1 MFMASMTLTEMRYIS
16 ALDKTRHFGKAA
28 DICHVSQPTLSVA
41 IKKVE
46 QQIGAPLFERG
57 ASEIRTTPLGESIV
71 AQIRRVLDEAL
82 RLEEI
87 ATQSRD
93 PLKGPLR
100 VGVIYTIAPYLLPS
114 LIPVLHQLAPDM
126 PLFLREDFT
135 GNLIPMLK
143 DGELDVLVLALPID
157 MPGVVTQKVYEEPFR
172 VVVPASHQWA
182 TREAISPTALDGEQ
196 LLLLGSGNCF
206 RDQVLEAC
214 PRLQRA
220 EGLAGSMEG
229 SSLETIRH
237 MVASGAGVAVM
248 PSSAADPLMGR
259 EPMVKV
265 LPFAQDTGDDGGQLA
280 ATSPFRSVGLAWR
293 ATFPRPK
300 AIDAVRQAIL
310 SCQLPGVKKVTRP

>member
-1 MFMASMTLTEMRYIS
+1 MASMTLTEMRYIT
-16 ALDKTRHFGKAA
+16 ALDKTRHFGRAA
-28 DICHVSQPTLSVA
+28 DACHVSQPTLSVA

-57 ASEIRTTPLGESIV
+57 ASEIRTTPLGELIV
-71 AQIRRVLDEAL
+71 TQIKRVLDETL
-82 RLEEI
+82 RLDEI

-100 VGVIYTIAPYLLPS
+100 VGVIYTIAPYLLPA
-114 LIPVLHQLAPDM
+114 LIPVLHKLAPDM

-135 GNLIPMLK
+135 ANLIPMLK
-143 DGELDVLVLALPID
+143 EGELDVLVLALPVD
-157 MPGVVTQKVYEEPFR
+157 VPGIVAQRVYEEPFR
-172 VVVPASHQWA
+172 VVVPAAHEWA
-182 TREAISPTALDGEQ
+182 DRKSVRNDELDGQQ

-220 EGLAGSMEG
+220 EGLSGSIEG

-237 MVASGAGVAVM
+237 MVASGAGIAVM
-248 PSSAADPLMGR
+248 PSSAADPLVDR

-265 LPFAQDTGDDGGQLA
+265 LPFAEASGQVA
-280 ATSPFRSVGLAWR
+280 RPGESAGVGRTVGLAWR
-293 ATFPRPK
+293 TTFPRPK
-300 AIDAVRQAIL
+300 AVDAVRQAIL
-310 SCQLPGVKKVTRP
+310 SCQLPGVSKAS

>member
-1 MFMASMTLTEMRYIS
+1 MASMTLTEMRYIT

-28 DICHVSQPTLSVA
+28 ELCHVSQPTLSVA
-41 IKKVE
+41 IKKAE

-57 ASEIRTTPLGESIV
+57 ASEIRTTPLGEQVV
-71 AQIRRVLDEAL
+71 AQIKRVLDEAL

-100 VGVIYTIAPYLLPS
+100 VGVIYTIAPYLLPA
-114 LIPVLHQLAPDM
+114 LIPVLHKLAPDM

-135 GNLIPMLK
+135 ANLIPMLRE
-143 DGELDVLVLALPID
+143 GELDVIVLALPVEA
-157 MPGVVTQKVYEEPFR
+157 PGVVSQRVYEEPFR
-172 VVVPASHQWA
+172 VVVPAGHEWA
-182 TREAISPTALDGEQ
+182 GRESISNDELDGQ
-196 LLLLGSGNCF
+196 NLLLLGSGNCF

-220 EGLAGSMEG
+220 EGLAGSLEG

-237 MVASGAGVAVM
+237 MVASGAGIAVM
-248 PSSAADPLMGR
+248 PSSAADPLTTK

-265 LPFAQDTGDDGGQLA
+265 LPFAEGAKKQGADLASDTAGR
-280 ATSPFRSVGLAWR
+280 TVGLAWR
-293 ATFPRPK
+293 TTFPRPK

-310 SCQLPGVKKVTRP
+310 SCQLPGVSKAD

>member
-1 MFMASMTLTEMRYIS
+1 MASMTLTEMRYIT
-16 ALDKTRHFGKAA
+16 ALDKARHFGKAA
-28 DICHVSQPTLSVA
+28 DLCHVSQPTLSVA

-57 ASEIRTTPLGESIV
+57 SSEIKTTPLGEQIV
-71 AQIRRVLDEAL
+71 AQIKRVLDEAL

-93 PLKGPLR
+93 PLKGALR
-100 VGVIYTIAPYLLPS
+100 VGVIYTIAPYLLPA
-114 LIPVLHQLAPDM
+114 LIPVLHKLAPDM

-135 GNLIPMLK
+135 ANLIPMLK
-143 DGELDVLVLALPID
+143 EGELDVLILALPVE
-157 MPGVVTQKVYEEPFR
+157 MPGIVTQRVYEEPFR
-172 VVVPASHQWA
+172 VVVPAGHAWA
-182 TREAISPTALDGEQ
+182 GRTSIHNDELNGQ
-196 LLLLGSGNCF
+196 NLLLLGSGNCF

-220 EGLAGSMEG
+220 EGLVGSMEG

-237 MVASGAGVAVM
+237 MVASGAGIAVM
-248 PSSAADPLMGR
+248 PSSAADPLITK

-265 LPFAQDTGDDGGQLA
+265 LTFAEGAKKRAAASSEDTVGR
-280 ATSPFRSVGLAWR
+280 TVGLAWR

-310 SCQLPGVKKVTRP
+310 ACQLSGVSKAS

>member
-1 MFMASMTLTEMRYIS
+1 MASMTLTEMRYIS
-16 ALDKTRHFGKAA
+16 ALDKTRHFGRAA
-28 DICHVSQPTLSVA
+28 ELCHVSQPTLSVA

-46 QQIGAPLFERG
+46 QQIGASLFERG
-57 ASEIRTTPLGESIV
+57 ATEIRTTPLGDEVV
-71 AQIRRVLDEAL
+71 AQIKRVLDEAL

-87 ATQSRD
+87 ATQNRD

-114 LIPVLHQLAPDM
+114 LIPVLHKLAPEM

-135 GNLIPMLK
+135 ANLLPALK
-143 DGELDVLVLALPID
+143 DGELDVLVLALPVD
-157 MPGVVTQKVYEEPFR
+157 MPGIVSQKVYEEPFR
-172 VVVPASHQWA
+172 VVVPAAHSWA
-182 TREAISPTALDGEQ
+182 SRTAIKNDELQGEN

-220 EGLAGSMEG
+220 EGLSGSLEG

-237 MVASGAGVAVM
+237 MVASGAGIAVM
-248 PSSAADPLMGR
+248 PSSAADPLVGR

-265 LPFAQDTGDDGGQLA
+265 LPFDTKSTKAKAVAEGSGNIGR
-280 ATSPFRSVGLAWR
+280 TVGLAWR

-300 AIDAVRQAIL
+300 AIDVVRQAIL
-310 SCQLPGVKKVTRP
+310 SCQLPGVAMIK

>member
-1 MFMASMTLTEMRYIS
+1 MASMTLTEMRYIT

-28 DICHVSQPTLSVA
+28 DLCHVSQPTLSVA

-57 ASEIRTTPLGESIV
+57 ASEIKTTPLGEQVV
-71 AQIRRVLDEAL
+71 AQTKRVLDEAL

-87 ATQSRD
+87 ATQNRD
-93 PLKGPLR
+93 PLKGALR
-100 VGVIYTIAPYLLPS
+100 VGVIYTIAPYLLPA
-114 LIPVLHQLAPDM
+114 LIPVLHKLAPDM

-135 GNLIPMLK
+135 ANLIPMLK
-143 DGELDVLVLALPID
+143 EGELDVLILALPVE
-157 MPGVVTQKVYEEPFR
+157 MPGIVTQRVYEEPFR
-172 VVVPASHQWA
+172 VVVPAGHEWA
-182 TREAISPTALDGEQ
+182 GRSSINNDELNGQ
-196 LLLLGSGNCF
+196 NLLLLGSGNCF

-220 EGLAGSMEG
+220 EGLVGSMEG

-237 MVASGAGVAVM
+237 MVASGAGIAVM
-248 PSSAADPLMGR
+248 PSSAADPLIAK

-265 LPFAQDTGDDGGQLA
+265 LSFAESGKKRAANPAADTAGR
-280 ATSPFRSVGLAWR
+280 TVGLAWR

-310 SCQLPGVKKVTRP
+310 ACQLPGVSKAH

>member
-1 MFMASMTLTEMRYIS
+1 M
-16 ALDKTRHFGKAA
+16 
-28 DICHVSQPTLSVA
+28 A

-57 ASEIRTTPLGESIV
+57 ASEIRTTPLGELIV
-71 AQIRRVLDEAL
+71 TQIKRVLDETL
-82 RLEEI
+82 RLDEI

-100 VGVIYTIAPYLLPS
+100 VGVIYTIAPYLLPA
-114 LIPVLHQLAPDM
+114 LIPVLHKLAPDM

-135 GNLIPMLK
+135 ANLIPMLK
-143 DGELDVLVLALPID
+143 EGELDILVLALPVD
-157 MPGVVTQKVYEEPFR
+157 VPGIVAQRVYEEPFR
-172 VVVPASHQWA
+172 VVVPAAHEWA
-182 TREAISPTALDGEQ
+182 GRKSVRNDELDGQQ

-220 EGLAGSMEG
+220 EGMSGSIEG

-237 MVASGAGVAVM
+237 MVASGAGIAVM
-248 PSSAADPLMGR
+248 PSSAADPLVDR

-265 LPFAQDTGDDGGQLA
+265 LPFAEASGQVA
-280 ATSPFRSVGLAWR
+280 RPGESAGVGRTVGLAWR
-293 ATFPRPK
+293 TTFPRPK
-300 AIDAVRQAIL
+300 AVDAVRQAIL
-310 SCQLPGVKKVTRP
+310 SCQLPGVSKAS

>member
-1 MFMASMTLTEMRYIS
+1 MATMTLTEMRYIS

-28 DICHVSQPTLSVA
+28 DYCHVSQPTLSVA

-57 ASEIRTTPLGESIV
+57 ASEIRTTPLGELIV
-71 AQIRRVLDEAL
+71 AQIKRVLDETL

-114 LIPVLHQLAPDM
+114 LIPVLHRLAPDM

-143 DGELDVLVLALPID
+143 DGELDVLVLALPVD
-157 MPGVVTQKVYEEPFR
+157 MPGIVTQKVYEEPFR
-172 VVVPASHQWA
+172 VVVPSTHGWA
-182 TREAISPTALDGEQ
+182 TRTQVNPEELDGEQ

-237 MVASGAGVAVM
+237 MVASGAGIAVM
-248 PSSAADPLMGR
+248 PSSAADPLVGK

-265 LPFAQDTGDDGGQLA
+265 LPFCADRTKTADKKHA
-280 ATSPFRSVGLAWR
+280 ATAARTVGLAWR

-310 SCQLPGVKKVTRP
+310 SCELPGARTTK

>member
-1 MFMASMTLTEMRYIS
+1 MASMTLTEMRYIT
-16 ALDKTRHFGKAA
+16 ALDKTRHFGRAA
-28 DICHVSQPTLSVA
+28 DACHVSQPTLSVA

-57 ASEIRTTPLGESIV
+57 ASEIRTTPLGELIV
-71 AQIRRVLDEAL
+71 TQIKRVLDETL
-82 RLEEI
+82 RLDEI

-100 VGVIYTIAPYLLPS
+100 VGVIYTIAPYLLPA
-114 LIPVLHQLAPDM
+114 LIPVLHKLAPDM

-135 GNLIPMLK
+135 ANLIPMLK
-143 DGELDVLVLALPID
+143 EGELDVLVLALPVD
-157 MPGVVTQKVYEEPFR
+157 VPGIVAQRVYEEPFR
-172 VVVPASHQWA
+172 VVVPAAHEWA
-182 TREAISPTALDGEQ
+182 DRKSVRNDELDGQQ

-220 EGLAGSMEG
+220 EGMSGSIEG

-237 MVASGAGVAVM
+237 MVASGAGIAVM
-248 PSSAADPLMGR
+248 PSSAADPLVDR

-265 LPFAQDTGDDGGQLA
+265 LRFAEASGHVAKPGESAGVGRT
-280 ATSPFRSVGLAWR
+280 VGLAWR
-293 ATFPRPK
+293 TTFPRPK
-300 AIDAVRQAIL
+300 AVDAVRQAIL
-310 SCQLPGVKKVTRP
+310 SCQLPGVSKAS

>member
-1 MFMASMTLTEMRYIS
+1 MASMTLTEMRYIT
-16 ALDKTRHFGKAA
+16 ALDKTRHFGRAA
-28 DICHVSQPTLSVA
+28 DLCHVSQPTLSVA

-57 ASEIRTTPLGESIV
+57 ASEIRTTPLGEQVVS
-71 AQIRRVLDEAL
+71 QIKRVLDEAL

-100 VGVIYTIAPYLLPS
+100 VGVIYTIAPYLLPA
-114 LIPVLHQLAPDM
+114 LIPVLHKLAPDM

-135 GNLIPMLK
+135 ANLIPMLK
-143 DGELDVLVLALPID
+143 DGELDVIVLALPVD
-157 MPGVVTQKVYEEPFR
+157 APGVVSQRVYEEPFR
-172 VVVPASHQWA
+172 VVVPAAHEWA
-182 TREAISPTALDGEQ
+182 GRESIRNDELDGQ
-196 LLLLGSGNCF
+196 NLLLLGSGNCF

-237 MVASGAGVAVM
+237 MVASGAGIAVM
-248 PSSAADPLMGR
+248 PSSAADPLVTK

-265 LPFAQDTGDDGGQLA
+265 LPFAEDTKRKA
-280 ATSPFRSVGLAWR
+280 ADLSLYTAGRTVGLAWR

-310 SCQLPGVKKVTRP
+310 ACQLPGVSKTS

>member
-1 MFMASMTLTEMRYIS
+1 MASMTLTEMRYIT

-28 DICHVSQPTLSVA
+28 EQCHVSQPTLSVA

-57 ASEIRTTPLGESIV
+57 ASEIRTTPLGEQIV
-71 AQIRRVLDEAL
+71 TQIKRVLDEAL

-100 VGVIYTIAPYLLPS
+100 VGVIYTIAPYLLPA
-114 LIPVLHQLAPDM
+114 LIPVLHKLAPDM

-135 GNLIPMLK
+135 ANLIPMLRE
-143 DGELDVLVLALPID
+143 GELDVIVLALPVD
-157 MPGVVTQKVYEEPFR
+157 APGVLTQRVYEEPFR
-172 VVVPASHQWA
+172 VVVPAGHEWA
-182 TREAISPTALDGEQ
+182 SRKSIANDELDGQ
-196 LLLLGSGNCF
+196 NLLLLGSGNCF

-214 PRLQRA
+214 PRLQKA
-220 EGLAGSMEG
+220 EGLSGSMEG

-237 MVASGAGVAVM
+237 MVASGAGIAVM
-248 PSSAADPLMGR
+248 PSSAADPLVDR

-265 LPFAQDTGDDGGQLA
+265 LPFTGESKKSGDNINAGAVGR
-280 ATSPFRSVGLAWR
+280 TVGLAWR

-310 SCQLPGVKKVTRP
+310 ACQLPGVSKAH

>member
-1 MFMASMTLTEMRYIS
+1 MASMTLTEMRYIS

-28 DICHVSQPTLSVA
+28 DQCHVSQPTLSVA

-57 ASEIRTTPLGESIV
+57 ASEVRTTPLGELIV
-71 AQIRRVLDEAL
+71 AQIMRVLDETL

-100 VGVIYTIAPYLLPS
+100 VGVIYTIAPYLLPA
-114 LIPVLHQLAPDM
+114 LIPVLHRLAPDM

-135 GNLIPMLK
+135 ANLVPMLK
-143 DGELDVLVLALPID
+143 EGDLDVLVLALPID
-157 MPGVVTQKVYEEPFR
+157 LPGVVTQRVYEEPFR
-172 VVVPASHQWA
+172 VVVPATHPWA
-182 TREAISPTALDGEQ
+182 DRESVGNDELDGEQ

-214 PRLQRA
+214 PRLQRSEA
-220 EGLAGSMEG
+220 LTGSLEG

-237 MVASGAGVAVM
+237 MVASGAGIAVM
-248 PSSAADPLMGR
+248 PSSAADPLIGR

-265 LPFAQDTGDDGGQLA
+265 LPFTADFKKSGMAVEAGNA
-280 ATSPFRSVGLAWR
+280 ARVVGLAWR
-293 ATFPRPK
+293 TTFPRPK

-310 SCQLPGVKKVTRP
+310 SCHLPGVRKAS

>member
-1 MFMASMTLTEMRYIS
+1 MASMTLTEMRYIS

-28 DICHVSQPTLSVA
+28 DMCHVSQPTLSVA

-57 ASEIRTTPLGESIV
+57 AAEIKTTPLGEQIV
-71 AQIRRVLDEAL
+71 AQIKRVLDETL

-87 ATQSRD
+87 ATQNRD

-100 VGVIYTIAPYLLPS
+100 VGVIYTIAPYLLPA
-114 LIPVLHQLAPDM
+114 LIPVLHNLAPDM

-135 GNLIPMLK
+135 GNLLPALK
-143 DGELDVLVLALPID
+143 DGELDVIVLALPVD
-157 MPGVVTQKVYEEPFR
+157 VPGIVTQKVYEEPFR
-172 VVVPASHQWA
+172 VVVPASHPWA
-182 TREAISPTALDGEQ
+182 KRSAIKNDELEGEN

-220 EGLAGSMEG
+220 EGLSGSLEG

-237 MVASGAGVAVM
+237 MVASGAGIAVM
-248 PSSAADPLMGR
+248 PSSAADPLVER

-265 LPFAQDTGDDGGQLA
+265 LSFDAKAGSKSAIGRT
-280 ATSPFRSVGLAWR
+280 VGLAWR

-310 SCQLPGVKKVTRP
+310 SCQLAGVATG

>member
-1 MFMASMTLTEMRYIS
+1 MASMTLTEMRYIT

-28 DICHVSQPTLSVA
+28 DLCHVSKPTLSVA

-57 ASEIRTTPLGESIV
+57 ASEIRTTPLGEQIV
-71 AQIRRVLDEAL
+71 TQIKRVLDEAL

-100 VGVIYTIAPYLLPS
+100 VGVIYTIAPYLLPA
-114 LIPVLHQLAPDM
+114 LIPVLHKLAPDM

-135 GNLIPMLK
+135 ANLIPMLRE
-143 DGELDVLVLALPID
+143 GELDVIVLALPVD
-157 MPGVVTQKVYEEPFR
+157 APGVLTQRVYEEPFR
-172 VVVPASHQWA
+172 VVVPAGHEWA
-182 TREAISPTALDGEQ
+182 SRKSIANDELDGQ
-196 LLLLGSGNCF
+196 NLLLLGSGNCF

-214 PRLQRA
+214 PRLQKA
-220 EGLAGSMEG
+220 EGLSGSLEG

-237 MVASGAGVAVM
+237 MVASGAGIAVM
-248 PSSAADPLMGR
+248 PSSAADPLVDR

-265 LPFAQDTGDDGGQLA
+265 LPFTGETKKPGGNINTEA
-280 ATSPFRSVGLAWR
+280 VGRTVGLAWR

-300 AIDAVRQAIL
+300 AVDAVRQAIL
-310 SCQLPGVKKVTRP
+310 ACQLPGVSKAH

>member
-1 MFMASMTLTEMRYIS
+1 MASMTLTEMRYIS
-16 ALDKTRHFGKAA
+16 ALDKTRHFGRAA
-28 DICHVSQPTLSVA
+28 DACHVSQPTLSVA

-57 ASEIRTTPLGESIV
+57 ASEIRTTPLGELIV
-71 AQIRRVLDEAL
+71 TQIKRVLDETL
-82 RLEEI
+82 RLDEI

-100 VGVIYTIAPYLLPS
+100 VGVIYTIAPYLLPA
-114 LIPVLHQLAPDM
+114 LIPVLHKLAPDM

-135 GNLIPMLK
+135 ANLIPMLK
-143 DGELDVLVLALPID
+143 EGELDVLVLALPVD
-157 MPGVVTQKVYEEPFR
+157 VPGIVAQRVYEEPFR
-172 VVVPASHQWA
+172 VVVPAAHEWA
-182 TREAISPTALDGEQ
+182 GRKSVRNDELDGQQ

-220 EGLAGSMEG
+220 EGMSGSIEG

-237 MVASGAGVAVM
+237 MVASGAGIAVM
-248 PSSAADPLMGR
+248 PSSAADPLVDR

-265 LPFAQDTGDDGGQLA
+265 LPFAEASGHVAKPGESAGVG
-280 ATSPFRSVGLAWR
+280 RKVGLAWR
-293 ATFPRPK
+293 TTFPRPK
-300 AIDAVRQAIL
+300 AVDAVRQAIL
-310 SCQLPGVKKVTRP
+310 SCQLPGVSKAS